1 MRVRA
6 IINLFWTDVWDMHS
20 ATESHDRVLGWLTD
34 HKIKSKLLSKTITS
48 FIQIQA
54 TSSPARA
61 CSNGVPCPSVK
72 FVKLKGT
79 GTAVSEYLTGSG
91 AGAAIGTDVA
101 SGSAGALLNSD
112 VLGDLER
119 ISARGPTGETAFEW
133 ARGPTGLAL
142 EADPSGTPLTSGGA
156 TGGLGGCPAGSGGGP
171 CILILSNWAWSPGGA
186 ALNFALTVGRGCL
199 ADGRALGGGG
209 GGNSW
214 AIGWSART
222 DVETLKKN
230 NYGSKIKT
238 AVT

>member
-171 CILILSNWAWSPGGA
+171 CILILSNWAWSPGGLPWTSHLQLDGA
-186 ALNFALTVGRGCL
+186 AWQTGEL
-199 ADGRALGGGG
+199 
-209 GGNSW
+209 W
-214 AIGWSART
+214 AAGV
-222 DVETLKKN
+222 VETPELLGDQPERTLKLWKKQLWVKN
-230 NYGSKIKT
+230 
-238 AVT
+238 